1 MASVQRRIVHKQ
13 FNSPIAMYSDT
24 NVKETLN
31 RELKVLSSGAV
42 GWVWILKNFI
52 LGFWVCLSVCL
63 YTKQQKSYWILL
75 QKIWHDHDFKKIIY
89 WKLFKF

>member
-13 FNSPIAMYSDT
+13 FNSPIAMYSDN

-42 GWVWILKNFI
+42 GWV
-52 LGFWVCLSVCL
+52 
-63 YTKQQKSYWILL
+63 
-75 QKIWHDHDFKKIIY
+75 
-89 WKLFKF
+89 

>member
-13 FNSPIAMYSDT
+13 FNSPIAMYSDN

-42 GWVWILKNFI
+42 GWVTINHSISVLSV
-52 LGFWVCLSVCL
+52 LSVLSVCL
-63 YTKQQKSYWILL
+63 SKLQMLL
-75 QKIWHDHDFKKIIY
+75 LLLYFFY
-89 WKLFKF
+89 C

>member
-13 FNSPIAMYSDT
+13 FNSPIAMYSDN

-42 GWVWILKNFI
+42 G
-52 LGFWVCLSVCL
+52 
-63 YTKQQKSYWILL
+63 
-75 QKIWHDHDFKKIIY
+75 
-89 WKLFKF
+89 